1 MFKYKRKKDIPYEDM
16 TDECKRKLDGDFE
29 LLTEDNINNL
39 EEGMKIHYVPL
50 NLNNKLK
57 SGFFYK
63 IYDGGIMGLL
73 FRKRRKCI
81 YMEENIIFVRFQKK
95 SKMRIMLESF
105 LNDDFQV
112 ERKQKTSID
121 VSGN

>member
-1 MFKYKRKKDIPYEDM
+1 
-16 TDECKRKLDGDFE
+16 
-29 LLTEDNINNL
+29 
-39 EEGMKIHYVPL
+39 
-50 NLNNKLK
+50 
-57 SGFFYK
+57 
-63 IYDGGIMGLL
+63 MGLL